1 MYIPPIKPRPVFV
14 RCILWWSMVMK
25 GLGMDA
31 IRRRSESG
39 GVKVKE
45 DMKGRTSGFLS
56 GIGTDCVKLRE
67 MKAMT
72 G

>member
-1 MYIPPIKPRPVFV
+1 
-14 RCILWWSMVMK
+14 MVVK
-25 GLGMDA
+25 RLGMDA

-45 DMKGRTSGFLS
+45 DMKRRTSGFLS
-56 GIGTDCVKLRE
+56 GIETDCVKLRE